1 MKTIL
6 LTRLIEDNQAERLY
20 FSNQGYQVLEI
31 PLISLEKREW
41 TYEQETLLEES
52 EWVFLTSQHAAI
64 FLMQAAPKEVLDS
77 KKFAVI
83 GTKTG
88 NVLFQSGYQVTFQSP
103 FPAKQQML
111 EAWKAHYSAPATI
124 FYPKSNLADN
134 KGESALERA
143 GYQLATPI
151 LYENV
156 FTKESWQQL
165 SHCLKTTALTAV
177 YVASPS
183 LWRRFLT
190 VFNGSGLKQMPKLY
204 CIGQT
209 TADAI
214 AESGYS
220 ARIKKL

>member
-6 LTRLIEDNQAERLY
+6 LTRLVEDNQAERVY
-20 FSNQGYQVLEI
+20 FRNQGYQVLEI
-31 PLISLEKREW
+31 PLISLERREW
-41 TYEQETLLEES
+41 TSRLETLLEES
-52 EWVFLTSQHAAI
+52 EWVFLTSQHAAD
-64 FLMQAAPKEVLDS
+64 FLLQAASREILDS

-88 NVLFQSGYQVTFQSP
+88 EVLLQSGYQVSFQSP
-103 FPAKQQML
+103 FPAKQHMFD
-111 EAWKAHYSAPATI
+111 AWAAHYPAPAAI

-134 KGESALERA
+134 KGESALKRA
-143 GYQLATPI
+143 GYRLAAPI

-156 FTKESWQQL
+156 FPKESQQQL
-165 SHCLKTTALTAV
+165 AHCLKTTTLAAV

-190 VFNGSGLKQMPKLY
+190 VFNRSGLKQMPKLY
-204 CIGQT
+204 CLGQT

-214 AESGYS
+214 AESGYTVC
-220 ARIKKL
+220 IKRL